1 MGIST
6 CRGGWLGVCGK
17 SDAPPAWDAL
27 AALAAGAPPLA
38 GLAGDAVGGVFAAG
52 LVELEFA
59 VVMDKK
65 SFIKKG

>member
-1 MGIST
+1 
-6 CRGGWLGVCGK
+6 VCGK

-27 AALAAGAPPLA
+27 AGLAAGAPA
-38 GLAGDAVGGVFAAG
+38 GLVGVAAGAFVAG

-65 SFIKKG
+65 LSSKKG